1 MPDKQFVKQEIEAL
15 EVYVNDTLK
24 KLRKLFATSE
34 ELDDQIKETVWHI
47 EKKYVCKE
55 VFDEF

>member
-47 EKKYVCKE
+47 EKKYVSKE

>member
-15 EVYVNDTLK
+15 EVYVNETLK

-34 ELDDQIKETVWHI
+34 ELDD
-47 EKKYVCKE
+47 
-55 VFDEF
+55 

>member
-47 EKKYVCKE
+47 EKKYVTKE
-55 VFDEF
+55 VFEEF

>member
-47 EKKYVCKE
+47 EKKYVTKE